1 MNINTVDNK
10 EKGRKPFEGT
20 EAYNIGYKNGIKKY
34 KDLTLAWIY
43 ESYMLASDKEEL
55 YKFLT
60 DTIYLLNEEFE
71 K

>member
-1 MNINTVDNK
+1 MNMNIVDNK
-10 EKGRKPFEGT
+10 EKGRQPFEGT
-20 EAYNIGYKNGIKKY
+20 EAYNVGYKNGVKKY
-34 KDLTLAWIY
+34 KDLTLSWIY